1 MMVAILE
8 EVETYVLH
16 RLNTIDQ
23 YIVTRP
29 ILELCMESYQQL
41 GEQLSQRW
49 WEQGGLDLVSVRAAG
64 RAEDVEV

>member
-1 MMVAILE
+1 MMAASLE

-23 YIVTRP
+23 YIATCT
-29 ILELCMESYQQL
+29 ILELCMEAYQQL

-49 WEQGGLDLVSVRAAG
+49 WEQGF
-64 RAEDVEV
+64 

>member
-1 MMVAILE
+1 MMTASLE

-29 ILELCMESYQQL
+29 ILELCMEAYQKL

-49 WEQGGLDLVSVRAAG
+49 WEQGGFRLGWREGSR
-64 RAEDVEV
+64 